1 MSQNIDVS
9 GRYTDTGN
17 ILQIEYAR
25 KAAAKGHTT
34 IGIAFKDGVILAVD
48 KKAPSKL
55 VDIRK
60 LMYIEAISDAYAMAY
75 TGLGHDAFVL
85 KHELKN
91 YCSRMLEV
99 REREPLE
106 EDFLNQIRAYL
117 THFSSYME
125 WRPVGCEFL
134 VSSQNARGVS
144 LFHIDPSGAVNR
156 CRAYAVGLNAQAA
169 KTELEKISSDIGTR
183 DSAVEAAVRV
193 LHLSKDELAEGSFI
207 IEMME
212 ISKEEG
218 IKRVPEDEIN
228 RLLEGFQ
235 GTAGH

>member
-55 VDIRK
+55 VDINR
-60 LMYIEAISDAYAMAY
+60 LMYIESISDAYAMAY
-75 TGLGHDAFVL
+75 TGLGHDAFVV

-91 YCSRMLEV
+91 FCAQILEA

-106 EDFLNQIRAYL
+106 EEFFDQARAYL
-117 THFSSYME
+117 SHFTSYMS

-134 VSSQNARGVS
+134 VSSQTHKGVS
-144 LFHIDPSGAVNR
+144 LFHIDPSGSVNR
-156 CRAYAVGLNAQAA
+156 CKAYAVGLNAQAA
-169 KTELEKISSDIGTR
+169 KTELEKIHTDIITR
-183 DSAVEAAVRV
+183 EDAVEAAVRV
-193 LHLSKDELAEGSFI
+193 LHLSKDELTEGSFV
-207 IEMME
+207 IEMVE
-212 ISKEEG
+212 ILKEEG
-218 IKRVPEDEIN
+218 IKRVSEEEIGK
-228 RLLEGFQ
+228 LSEGFQ
-235 GTAGH
+235 EDAGH